1 LQNCNSTPYSVA
13 GPESPKEEN
22 YLPYMAPDGESFRG
36 INAVRLLSKGE
47 KYTLDKVIADGYDM
61 KLSIF
66 EVLVPALIS
75 SFEKSI
81 KADDAL
87 YADLAEPIA
96 VLKNW
101 DYYAKENS
109 VATTLANEWAFKLDP
124 IIRKTYSNEGELDQ
138 VENTR
143 NFAQNASAEQLLP
156 QLQMVVQE
164 LKTKFGTWE
173 IPWGDINRF
182 QRLSG
187 DINLDYD
194 DSIASLPIS
203 AASALWG
210 CLPAYKSVYQENTK
224 KRYGNSGNSFVC
236 AVEFGD
242 KVKAK
247 SLLAGGNSSDP
258 KSKHFNDQSEMYQK
272 GQFKDVLF
280 YKEDVEK
287 HSERKYHPGE

>member
-1 LQNCNSTPYSVA
+1 
-13 GPESPKEEN
+13 
-22 YLPYMAPDGESFRG
+22 M
-36 INAVRLLSKGE
+36 LL
-47 KYTLDKVIADGYDM
+47 D
-61 KLSIF
+61 
-66 EVLVPALIS
+66 
-75 SFEKSI
+75 
-81 KADDAL
+81 
-87 YADLAEPIA
+87 
-96 VLKNW
+96 
-101 DYYAKENS
+101 
-109 VATTLANEWAFKLDP
+109 
-124 IIRKTYSNEGELDQ
+124 
-138 VENTR
+138 
-143 NFAQNASAEQLLP
+143 QLLP

-203 AASALWG
+203 AASSLWG

-247 SLLAGGNSSDP
+247 SLLAGNSSDP

-272 GQFKDVLF
+272 GNSKTCF
-280 YKEDVEK
+280 YKEDVENRANE
-287 HSERKYHPGE
+287 STILENKY